1 MKRGKLL
8 AVSFILLFF
17 MPVMSHSLDTRK
29 VPLTSF
35 HEVADYVKK
44 YNCLPDNFI
53 TKKDAVKLGWNPS
66 KGNLWSVAP
75 GKSIGGDVFRNREKK
90 LPVQRGRIW
99 YEADINYQGGKRGK
113 DRILFSS
120 DGLIYKTEDHDR
132 TFTRMH

>member
-8 AVSFILLFF
+8 TVSFMLLFF
-17 MPVMSHSLDTRK
+17 MPVLSHGLDTRK

-35 HEVADYVKK
+35 HEVADYIKK
-44 YNCLPDNFI
+44 YNRLPDNFI
-53 TKKDAVKLGWNPS
+53 TKKDARTLGWNPS
-66 KGNLWSVAP
+66 KGNLWAVAP

-90 LPVQRGRIW
+90 LPVKRGRIW
-99 YEADINYQGGKRGK
+99 YEADIDYQGGKRGK

-120 DGLIYKTEDHDR
+120 DGLIYKTEDHYR

>member
-8 AVSFILLFF
+8 TVSFMLLFF
-17 MPVMSHSLDTRK
+17 MPVLSHGLETRK

-35 HEVADYVKK
+35 HEVADYIKK
-44 YNCLPDNFI
+44 YDRLPDNFI
-53 TKKDAVKLGWNPS
+53 TKKDAGTLGWNPS
-66 KGNLWSVAP
+66 KGNLWAVAP

-90 LPVQRGRIW
+90 LPVKRGRIW
-99 YEADINYQGGKRGK
+99 YEADIDYQGGKRGK

-120 DGLIYKTEDHDR
+120 DGLIYKTEDHYR

>member
-17 MPVMSHSLDTRK
+17 MPVLSHGLDARK

-44 YNCLPDNFI
+44 YNRLPDNFI

-90 LPVQRGRIW
+90 LPVKRGRVW
-99 YEADINYQGGKRGK
+99 YEADINYQGGRRGK

-120 DGLIYKTEDHDR
+120 DGLIYKTEDHYR
-132 TFTRMH
+132 SFTGIH

>member
-8 AVSFILLFF
+8 TVSFMLLFF
-17 MPVMSHSLDTRK
+17 MPVLSHGLDTRK

-35 HEVADYVKK
+35 HEVADYIKK
-44 YNCLPDNFI
+44 HNRLPDNFI
-53 TKKDAVKLGWNPS
+53 TKKDAGTLGWNPS
-66 KGNLWSVAP
+66 KGNLWAVAP

-90 LPVQRGRIW
+90 LPVKRGRIW
-99 YEADINYQGGKRGK
+99 YEADIDYQGGKRGK

-120 DGLIYKTEDHDR
+120 DGLIYKTEDHYR

>member
-8 AVSFILLFF
+8 TVSFMLLFF
-17 MPVMSHSLDTRK
+17 MPVLSHGLETRK

-35 HEVADYVKK
+35 HEVADYIKK
-44 YNCLPDNFI
+44 YNRLPDNFI
-53 TKKDAVKLGWNPS
+53 TKKDAGTLGWNPS
-66 KGNLWSVAP
+66 KGNLWAVAP

-90 LPVQRGRIW
+90 LPVKRGRIW
-99 YEADINYQGGKRGK
+99 YEADIDYQGGKRGK

-120 DGLIYKTEDHDR
+120 DGLIYKTEDHYR

>member
-8 AVSFILLFF
+8 TVSFMLLFF
-17 MPVMSHSLDTRK
+17 MPVLSHGLETRK

-35 HEVADYVKK
+35 HEVADYIKK
-44 YNCLPDNFI
+44 YNRLPDNFI
-53 TKKDAVKLGWNPS
+53 TKKDAGTLGWNPS
-66 KGNLWSVAP
+66 KGNLWAVAP

-90 LPVQRGRIW
+90 LPVKRGRIW
-99 YEADINYQGGKRGK
+99 YEADIHYQGGKRGK

-120 DGLIYKTEDHDR
+120 DGLIYKTEDHYR

>member
-44 YNCLPDNFI
+44 YNRLPDNFI
-53 TKKDAVKLGWNPS
+53 TKKDAVKLGWNSS

-90 LPVQRGRIW
+90 LPVKRGRIW
-99 YEADINYQGGKRGK
+99 YEADINYTGGRRGK
-113 DRILFSS
+113 ERILFSS
-120 DGLIYKTEDHDR
+120 DGLIYKTEDHYR
-132 TFTRMH
+132 TFTRMQ